1 MNENKWKSNR
11 GLKIGLTVISLLTA
25 AVVFFREWLGEE
37 TWTAVPVIAAAV
49 LIYFGSLVLQKNELM
64 MELAEKLKR
73 RK

>member
-1 MNENKWKSNR
+1 MKYVNTIR
-11 GLKIGLTVISLLTA
+11 ISLFLMVA